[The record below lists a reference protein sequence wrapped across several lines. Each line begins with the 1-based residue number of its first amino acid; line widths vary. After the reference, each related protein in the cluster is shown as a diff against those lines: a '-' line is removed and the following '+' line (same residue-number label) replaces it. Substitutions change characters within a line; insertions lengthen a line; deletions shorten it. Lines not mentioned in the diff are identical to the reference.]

1 MWNLFGII
9 LGFVFLFEKVFEWEE
24 MRKGT
29 CVNVG
34 RGKLELR
41 GNEEN
46 KDPSKERVLH
56 FWIFFCK
63 LTFLHKLKRQTANL
77 KKSNFSLCLEW
88 DFFIF

>member
-9 LGFVFLFEKVFEWEE
+9 LGFVFLLGKVFGGEE
-24 MRKGT
+24 IRKGT
-29 CVNVG
+29 CVDVG
-34 RGKLELR
+34 RGKLKLR

-63 LTFLHKLKRQTANL
+63 LTFFTQT
-77 KKSNFSLCLEW
+77 KKTNSQS
-88 DFFIF
+88 